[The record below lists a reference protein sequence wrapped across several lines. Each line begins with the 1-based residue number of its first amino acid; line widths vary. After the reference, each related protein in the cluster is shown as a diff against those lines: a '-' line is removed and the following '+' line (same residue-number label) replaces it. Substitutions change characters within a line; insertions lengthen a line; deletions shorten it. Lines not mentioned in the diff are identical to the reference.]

1 MTKATN
7 AKNTPA
13 TNKGSNKEVIAPAAV
28 VKAPAET
35 IAAVVPPTKA
45 DKARAIFAECYGME
59 KVPARGDMIKRAVAE
74 AGLTA
79 KGAATYLQNYKSK
92 NGLVAKK
99 VAAPSA

>member
-1 MTKATN
+1 MTKN
-7 AKNTPA
+7 A
-13 TNKGSNKEVIAPAAV
+13 NKGNTKSNVAAAANSETIV
-28 VKAPAET
+28 AVATKAPAET

-45 DKARAIFAECYGME
+45 DKARVIFAECYGME

-79 KGAATYLQNYKSK
+79 KGAATYLQNYKAK

-99 VAAPSA
+99 AAAPSA